1 MQVNPNR
8 NFLLRAKKKIS
19 VIVTYLPDVGDDG
32 EFLFSVLKAVLDE
45 LVEADRVDEEGAVDA
60 LDGLGLDARVDQD
73 EAVDAVASAW
83 FLVLG
88 LQDHA
93 WNVQVLRILQRLIDP
108 RLEHL
113 RTHLDLTVLGLE
125 AGALRLNFLGEIHR
139 LRHGLSCCS
148 NGALLVRFSTPALFW
163 RDVLASKV

>member
-1 MQVNPNR
+1 M
-8 NFLLRAKKKIS
+8 
-19 VIVTYLPDVGDDG
+19 TYLPDVGDDG
-32 EFLFSVLKAVLDE
+32 EFLFSVLKAVFDE
-45 LVEADRVDEEGAVDA
+45 LIEADRVDEEGTVDA

-73 EAVDAVASAW
+73 EAVDAIASAW

-88 LQDHA
+88 LQDDA

-125 AGALRLNFLGEIHR
+125 AGAFGLNFLG
-139 LRHGLSCCS
+139 
-148 NGALLVRFSTPALFW
+148 
-163 RDVLASKV
+163 

>member
-1 MQVNPNR
+1 M
-8 NFLLRAKKKIS
+8 
-19 VIVTYLPDVGDDG
+19 TYLPDVGDDG

-73 EAVDAVASAW
+73 EAVDAVASAR

-88 LQDHA
+88 LQDDA
-93 WNVQVLRILQRLIDP
+93 WDVQVLRILQRLINP

-125 AGALRLNFLGEIHR
+125 AGALRLNFLGEVHR
-139 LRHGLSCCS
+139 L
-148 NGALLVRFSTPALFW
+148 
-163 RDVLASKV
+163 